1 MANYNS
7 RAARRDAEKAR
18 EEAALQYVN
27 HWLALLHNSI
37 TIENIPDDLPKRY
50 LLKVLF
56 ENGKIVY
63 DKQTELYLRGV
74 YTGAIDA
81 YGIPKRVQLYGANGY
96 TVMRDNKFDEI
107 AILRA
112 NDQETPVIP
121 YLLQQAR
128 KVVDFDTAIN
138 QNLDAIRTQTIMQAN
153 DETELLTLVNAYE
166 SRRIGATV
174 AYLNKNSN
182 MLGDNFKVAS
192 TGAEYLVDKL
202 MADRKQT
209 INETLET
216 LGLVGQQQEK
226 KERVQ
231 GFEQI
236 SGMSLCLS
244 NLFTLIDTFNYDAAA
259 AGIDIRLRANTP
271 TVELMNIDKTTGEQ
285 QEEVQNYVEYNN

>member
-18 EEAALQYVN
+18 EEAALHYVT

-138 QNLDAIRTQTIMQAN
+138 QNLDAIRTQTIMQVN
-153 DETELLTLVNAYE
+153 DETELLSMVNAYE
-166 SRRIGATV
+166 SRRVGATV

-285 QEEVQNYVEYNN
+285 LEEVQNHVEYNN